1 MLASLQ
7 RLLDAL
13 RVARSL
19 AHPLLAGEQQVV
31 HLLGWPVA
39 HKAKADQSMGHQV
52 GQPFGVLDLGLASRH
67 FLDVRRIGQ
76 HKLKLAVEQ
85 DGQTGF
91 P

>member
-13 RVARSL
+13 CVTRSL
-19 AHPLLAGEQQVV
+19 AQQLLAGAQQVA
-31 HLLGWPVA
+31 HLLGWPLA
-39 HKAKADQSMGHQV
+39 QKFGADQSMGHQV
-52 GQPFGVLDLGLASRH
+52 SQPFGVFDLGLASRH